1 MGGGAIQ
8 SKDMPSRAD
17 CSALEARYG
26 RRFEMQELNFVRVL
40 PCGLFGSLQLVIR

>member
-1 MGGGAIQ
+1 MGGDAIQ
-8 SKDMPSRAD
+8 SKAMLSRVDYRAI
-17 CSALEARYG
+17 EARYG